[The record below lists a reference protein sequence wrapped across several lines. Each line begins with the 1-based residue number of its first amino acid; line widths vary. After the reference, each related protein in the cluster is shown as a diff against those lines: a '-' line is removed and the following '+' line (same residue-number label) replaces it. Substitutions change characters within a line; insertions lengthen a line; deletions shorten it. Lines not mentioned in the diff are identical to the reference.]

1 MTEDQPNE
9 KDKNSTPEGAA
20 SLAPL
25 PVPTPEQLAKLW
37 DWAQSAYFALPD
49 HHERLQKLEAERQA
63 RVQMEGQDFLFEIL
77 KHVKSYTNLLLVLGY
92 GGILAIWS
100 DSQDLMMPPAFI
112 GAGAAVIL
120 SLLLFILGEVM
131 QTRMLSE
138 VLRGPMD
145 TMKDEL
151 DKARRRADR
160 IGRNLYWPI
169 FALGFGGGTVIF
181 LCYVGNLIAIAAQAW
196 R

>member
-1 MTEDQPNE
+1 MSEDQPKE
-9 KDKNSTPEGAA
+9 PGKNSTTDGAA
-20 SLAPL
+20 SSAPL
-25 PVPTPEQLAKLW
+25 PAPTPEQMAKLW

-49 HHERLQKLEAERQA
+49 HHERLQKLEGERQA
-63 RVQMEGQDFLFEIL
+63 RAQMEGQDFLFEIL
-77 KHVKSYTNLLLVLGY
+77 KHVKSYTNVLLVLGY

-100 DSQDLMMPPAFI
+100 ESQDLMMPPAFI
-112 GAGAAVIL
+112 GAVAAVIL
-120 SLLLFILGEVM
+120 SLLLFILGEVI

-138 VLRGPMD
+138 VWLGPMD

-181 LCYVGNLIAIAAQAW
+181 LCYVGNLIAIAAQTW